1 MGQKKRSAQ
10 KPTLGPTLPRP
21 INLQTPD
28 LLIRVDTNRQITLR
42 EHTTHLRWSASGGSR
57 LRPDTHPWCR
67 LARYAK
73 GLHGSLSRLFYTLST
88 IFVRKE
94 VTYGGGSGRP
104 FVHTEAHAG
113 ALRRTPQSSQRDAS
127 TGGLLG
133 FRALLE
139 AQVFHAA
146 AVAAHQLQRL
156 DTDLDMRLDE
166 PGRDAAV
173 ARFGLHPFRNHRLVG
188 HQQ

>member
-42 EHTTHLRWSASGGSR
+42 EHATHLRWSASGGSR

-67 LARYAK
+67 LARYASA
-73 GLHGSLSRLFYTLST
+73 LHGSLSRLFYTLST

-94 VTYGGGSGRP
+94 VTYGGGSARP
-104 FVHTEAHAG
+104 LVHTEAHAA
-113 ALRRTPQSSQRDAS
+113 ALRRAPKSSQCGARA
-127 TGGLLG
+127 GGSLG

-146 AVAAHQLQRL
+146 AVAAHQLQGL
-156 DTDLDMRLDE
+156 DTDLDVCLYE
-166 PGRDAAV
+166 AGCDAPV
-173 ARFGLHPFRNHRLVG
+173 AGFGLHPFRNHRLV
-188 HQQ
+188 

>member
-42 EHTTHLRWSASGGSR
+42 EHATHLLWSASGGSR
-57 LRPDTHPWCR
+57 LRPDTLPWCL
-67 LARYAK
+67 LARYAN

-94 VTYGGGSGRP
+94 VTYGRGSGRP
-104 FVHTEAHAG
+104 LVHTAAHA
-113 ALRRTPQSSQRDAS
+113 DA
-127 TGGLLG
+127 
-133 FRALLE
+133 
-139 AQVFHAA
+139 
-146 AVAAHQLQRL
+146 
-156 DTDLDMRLDE
+156 
-166 PGRDAAV
+166 
-173 ARFGLHPFRNHRLVG
+173 
-188 HQQ
+188 